1 MLYSTFQDTRWCFLA
16 RAGGTCTHGSESDT
30 AQFATVCVC
39 LCQAGKTRDQ
49 WFRHPSWHWGRSVR
63 QGATTSAVVPS
74 RRVQGSWSLAPP
86 AALQLHAARQWHN
99 ASSPPVFSISLTCL
113 CLWFCQSR
121 LQVMEHQFNHYL
133 QFIVTV
139 SAQNV
144 LENELELVFC
154 L

>member
-1 MLYSTFQDTRWCFLA
+1 MMFPSPGRGDLYSWVRVWHC
-16 RAGGTCTHGSESDT
+16 
-30 AQFATVCVC
+30 TVCHC
-39 LCQAGKTRDQ
+39 LRLSLSGWQDSGSVISPPILALGALRQTRRDHFCRGPEQ
-49 WFRHPSWHWGRSVR
+49 ESPR
-63 QGATTSAVVPS
+63 T
-74 RRVQGSWSLAPP
+74 WSLAPP